1 MSPVAVPPVPRH
13 AFVLTAG
20 LATRFRPLSFERAKA
35 AVPVAGVPLIERIL
49 RWLVGHGIGDVL
61 LNLHHRPETIARIVG
76 DGSDAGACVRYSW
89 EPTILGSAG
98 GPRLALDLIGSN
110 PFLLVNGDTLT
121 DLDVGLLL
129 REHVSSDALVTMAVV
144 PNPEPDWYG
153 GVAVDARGWVTG
165 FPRRGQGPGDH
176 FIGVQVV
183 RKEAFAGVARGDYA
197 ESVGQ
202 LYPRLIAARPGSVR
216 AFRCDATFRDV
227 GTSADYLKTC
237 LEVANAEDAP
247 GSLTASARIAEG
259 ARVVESVLWDDVTVQ
274 AGAEVTRSV
283 VGSGVRIPAG
293 SVYHDVVVVAADGR
307 EPLQDERLENNL
319 LVAPLA
325 RRARSR

>member
-1 MSPVAVPPVPRH
+1 
-13 AFVLTAG
+13 
-20 LATRFRPLSFERAKA
+20 
-35 AVPVAGVPLIERIL
+35 
-49 RWLVGHGIGDVL
+49 
-61 LNLHHRPETIARIVG
+61 
-76 DGSDAGACVRYSW
+76 
-89 EPTILGSAG
+89 
-98 GPRLALDLIGSN
+98 
-110 PFLLVNGDTLT
+110 
-121 DLDVGLLL
+121 
-129 REHVSSDALVTMAVV
+129 MAVV